1 MTTPDKNIEKCEVC
15 GEPLKP
21 SQYAKLKREGE
32 PAEKASENLVCRNY
46 PACPKAE
53 KEIKNEY

>member
-1 MTTPDKNIEKCEVC
+1 MKVSGADVEKCEVC
-15 GEPLKP
+15 GEPLRP

-32 PAEKASENLVCRNY
+32 PAEKTAENLACRNY

-53 KEIKNEY
+53 KEIKK

>member
-1 MTTPDKNIEKCEVC
+1 MIISSENIEKCEAC

-32 PAEKASENLVCRNY
+32 PAEKASGNLVCRNY
-46 PACPKAE
+46 PACSRAE

>member
-1 MTTPDKNIEKCEVC
+1 MITLGEDIKRCAVC
-15 GEPLKP
+15 GEPLKT
-21 SQYAKLKREGE
+21 SQYARLKREGE

-53 KEIKNEY
+53 KEIEKG